1 MKRRVPI
8 VATLIVAA
16 AVATMIALGVWQ
28 LRRAEW
34 KEDLLAQYRQAQ
46 AMSSNV
52 PWPRSEAELERALF
66 RWSQFDCQRVL
77 GIRVTA
83 ATSADGE
90 PGVAQVARCA
100 IDGGGE
106 AEVAL
111 GWSGPTGQVRWEGGE
126 VSGIHSAAWTHHGG
140 SAESCSA
147 SASATTSAPTIMV
160 RNAAGPSP
168 TLNPVRSSPQ
178 ARQRSAN
185 RVQPENSVRAPHW
198 GQKPK
203 RAASVSPGCP
213 FGGSGASAMSAQWYS
228 APHPPQT

>member
-77 GIRVTA
+77 GMRVTA
-83 ATSADGE
+83 ATAADGSK
-90 PGVAQVARCA
+90 GAAQIARCA

-111 GWSGPTGQVRWEGGE
+111 GWSLPTQVMSWPGGE
-126 VSGIHSAAWTHHGG
+126 VSGVIGPGGALGGVLQAARQPPGLKPL
-140 SAESCSA
+140 
-147 SASATTSAPTIMV
+147 APPDPNDVPNNHLMY
-160 RNAAGPSP
+160 AGQWFFFAL
-168 TLNPVRSSPQ
+168 TALVIYLLALRKRWHSSP
-178 ARQRSAN
+178 
-185 RVQPENSVRAPHW
+185 
-198 GQKPK
+198 
-203 RAASVSPGCP
+203 
-213 FGGSGASAMSAQWYS
+213 
-228 APHPPQT
+228 

>member
-77 GIRVTA
+77 GMRVTA
-83 ATSADGE
+83 ATAADGSK
-90 PGVAQVARCA
+90 GAAQIARCA

-111 GWSGPTGQVRWEGGE
+111 GWSSEPQPPRWQPGP
-126 VSGIHSAAWTHHGG
+126 VSGVIAPGGTLHAAQV
-140 SAESCSA
+140 
-147 SASATTSAPTIMV
+147 APGLEPLAPPDPNDLPNNHLMY
-160 RNAAGPSP
+160 AGQWFFFAL
-168 TLNPVRSSPQ
+168 TALVIYVLALR
-178 ARQRSAN
+178 R
-185 RVQPENSVRAPHW
+185 RA
-198 GQKPK
+198 
-203 RAASVSPGCP
+203 
-213 FGGSGASAMSAQWYS
+213 
-228 APHPPQT
+228 